1 MNVSLNVFIRT
12 VYLGLEFSQGSRTR
26 GGGKKEDF
34 LGKWGGNKGAGLL
47 GGGGGQ
53 KIVSG

>member
-12 VYLGLEFSQGSRTR
+12 VYLQLEFSQGSRTR

-34 LGKWGGNKGAGLL
+34 LGKWGGNKGAGVL